1 MHKASRK
8 AIADLLPVHAYDA
21 TPLSDDIDATWTTK
35 ERHFSLK
42 TSPMPHKEWGN
53 VGDARIEITN
63 HAGEFVV
70 LKTRIDAIGAV
81 ARVREAMLLLG
92 CAPEDGR

>member
-21 TPLSDDIDATWTTK
+21 TPLADDIDATWTTK
-35 ERHFSLK
+35 EGHFKLK
-42 TSPMPHKEWGN
+42 TSNWKHDSWGDIGE
-53 VGDARIEITN
+53 VKVEITN
-63 HAGEFVV
+63 HANENVT
-70 LKTRIDAIGAV
+70 LKIRDSVDAV
-81 ARVREAMLLLG
+81 TRVREAMLLLG